1 MDECVFG
8 HVCLYCTEARISL
21 VSVKKKVRA
30 RNDFLDE
37 GHYSKLER
45 INNQKARLFSPQTY
59 NENGAENI
67 ARERKG
73 VKKAT
78 STK

>member
-37 GHYSKLER
+37 GHYPKPER
-45 INNQKARLFSPQTY
+45 INNQKARLFSTKTY
-59 NENGAENI
+59 QKKIVGNAI
-67 ARERKG
+67 KERKG
-73 VKKAT
+73 QPKA
-78 STK
+78 K